1 MRAAGAASRECA
13 GGVMQVKI
21 AQWVCM
27 LQVVVGK
34 YGEHCGVVGARKVL
48 VGDFGAHRL
57 GCADCTFTEV
67 LRERLLLAPG
77 CCVFGI

>member
-1 MRAAGAASRECA
+1 MT
-13 GGVMQVKI
+13 VTMFQVIRWKN
-21 AQWVCM
+21 C
-27 LQVVVGK
+27 
-34 YGEHCGVVGARKVL
+34 EHCGVVGARKVL

-67 LRERLLLAPG
+67 LRERLMIAPG